1 MAKIEV
7 KDILDTEF
15 KKEIAKAVE
24 HVENNEE
31 FVYLNNNNSFAIVGK
46 KENETVVI
54 EKLIPKVL

>member
-1 MAKIEV
+1 MTRIEV

-15 KKEIAKAVE
+15 KKQVVEAVE
-24 HVENNEE
+24 HVEDNEE
-31 FVYLNNNNSFAIVGK
+31 FVYLNNNSFAIIGK